1 MIVIDRWL
9 GLLAGDSPLLMM
21 SGKVPWHDE
30 LGHVMGHGNASEH
43 TSLKGLAGVGTE
55 NAFVTSRGSLGDSLR
70 RTNMR
75 L

>member
-1 MIVIDRWL
+1 MSWDIRW
-9 GLLAGDSPLLMM
+9 
-21 SGKVPWHDE
+21 
-30 LGHVMGHGNASEH
+30 GHGNASEY

-55 NAFVTSRGSLGDSLR
+55 NAFVTSRGRLGDSLR